1 MKKLSVLAPAKIN
14 LYLNVCAKRADGY
27 HDIESVMQTVSL
39 FDRLTVIKND
49 AEGKKN
55 IALSCRDSKIP
66 TDEKN
71 LVYRAAL
78 RFFEENGISAYD
90 VSFILEKKIPCE
102 AGLGGGSSDAAATLL
117 ALDRLYETALPLE
130 TLCAIGA
137 KIGADVPF
145 CIKKGTVYTEGI
157 GEIMTSAPPMP
168 DCAFLIAKPKG
179 QGISTAQAY
188 GAIDALPS
196 DTPDISFED
205 FKAAVSACDLSRI
218 SALLYNK
225 FEAVTPDS
233 VGSAAMKAR
242 FLETGALSAL
252 MSGSGSAVFA
262 IYPSIAE
269 ARRAKELLHDDT
281 EAFVCTPARRNHAY
295 FEL

>member
-1 MKKLSVLAPAKIN
+1 MKKLSVLAPAKVN
-14 LYLNVCAKRADGY
+14 LYLNVCGKRADGY
-27 HDIESVMQTVSL
+27 HDIESVMQTVSI
-39 FDRLTVIKND
+39 FDRLTVIRND
-49 AEGKKN
+49 ADGNKN
-55 IALSCRDSKIP
+55 ISLSCRNTKIP

-78 RFFEENGISAYD
+78 RFFEENGIAEYD
-90 VSFILEKKIPCE
+90 VSFILEKKIPSE

-117 ALDRLYETALPLE
+117 ALDRLYETNLSLE

-168 DCAFLIAKPKG
+168 DCAFLIAKPEG
-179 QGISTAQAY
+179 AGINTAEAY
-188 GAIDALPS
+188 RAIDTLP
-196 DTPDISFED
+196 TEAPAISFED
-205 FKAAVSACDLSRI
+205 FQSALAACNISRI

-233 VGSAAMKAR
+233 VGSAMLKAR
-242 FLETGALSAL
+242 FLETGALGAL

-262 IYPSIAE
+262 IYPDIAE
-269 ARRAKELLHDDT
+269 ARRAKEILS
-281 EAFVCTPARRNHAY
+281 EEMEVFFCTPARRDYAY